1 MSKPKDLQT
10 TTLDHESGNTG
21 GFVWFSYLILVL
33 GCGNGTTS
41 TVQCSAQV
49 DRRLPGIGEN
59 QILLLMPGVVL

>member
-33 GCGNGTTS
+33 GVVMALPALFS
-41 TVQCSAQV
+41 TGRQKTAWHW
-49 DRRLPGIGEN
+49 GEPDTVTN
-59 QILLLMPGVVL
+59 TRSSTIVL